1 MPPHLPTS
9 IGDFHPPTMVAAIPR
24 LHVIAV
30 QTPQL
35 SSIQTGVI
43 FAISGDNWAPHA
55 DITVTFEGLAGHV
68 PDPSWAGPTLT
79 ADSIGSARGY
89 WGLEEINDLIG
100 PTVAEQNVTAAGP
113 SGLNPA
119 TTSTATAVIEWR

>member
-1 MPPHLPTS
+1 MPDAFVPT
-9 IGDFHPPTMVAAIPR
+9 
-24 LHVIAV
+24 LHVTAV

-43 FAISGDNWAPHA
+43 FAIGGDNWAPHA
-55 DITVTFEGLAGHV
+55 KVRVTFEGLAGHV
-68 PDPSWAGPTLT
+68 PDASWAGPTLT

-113 SGLNPA
+113 SRLNPA
-119 TTSTATAVIEWR
+119 ADAEVMSAIQWL